1 MRGIVN
7 EVAMEIQRKRVVIIG
22 AGFGGIFAAQQLD
35 NEFVDVLLIDRNNYH
50 TFTPLLYQVATSGLE
65 PGEIAYPVRGIFR
78 DQRNLTF
85 LMGEVTRI
93 DTTER
98 VVEVKTSR
106 DTRLESYDTLI
117 VAAGSISNYFN
128 TPGLEEHAF
137 ELKTLSDAVN
147 IRNHVLKLFER
158 AVWTADE
165 NLREALTTIVV
176 VGGGPTGLEMAG
188 AMHELYSHVLKKEYP
203 HMTPPRVILAEA
215 ANSLLLA
222 YPEHLR
228 EAALRQAQ
236 SLGVEVELGSAVQ
249 SVEKDKVYLKDG
261 RIIASYTVIWSAGV
275 KASPL
280 AEMLGV
286 PLQRA
291 GRVPVAPT
299 MKVLGL
305 ENVYVVGDMAYL
317 EDENGRPYPM
327 LIPVAKQQA
336 ILVANNILRDIQGAD
351 ALTFKYNDRG
361 TMATIGRSRAV
372 AMIFN
377 RIPLTGMIAWISW
390 LALHLV
396 TLMGFRNRLTV
407 LINWLWN
414 YLTYDRS
421 MRIILEMPPAGLHE
435 QHQVQ
440 PVHAAQ
446 TNGVKPM
453 QTIQSGAETHNA
465 MEMNEP
471 TMSHEE
477 LLQRRDDKARPHLE
491 QYAPVW
497 ITEEKIID
505 AEDAV
510 VFNAVFQHPLY
521 GWVNRCYRFDGFN
534 NVLYHKGQTLITED
548 EAVVV
553 QGHEPYIVTAV
564 MDIPNAYGG

>member
-1 MRGIVN
+1 
-7 EVAMEIQRKRVVIIG
+7 MEIQRRRIVIIG

-85 LMGEVTRI
+85 LMGEVVHI
-93 DTTER
+93 DTNQQ
-98 VVEVKTSR
+98 VVEVKTAR
-106 DTRLESYDTLI
+106 DTRFEHYDTLI
-117 VAAGSISNYFN
+117 VAAGSTSNYFN

-228 EAALRQAQ
+228 EAALRQVQ

-249 SVEKDKVYLKDG
+249 SVEEGKVYLKDG
-261 RIIASYTVIWSAGV
+261 RIIASHTVIWSAGV

-299 MKVLGL
+299 MKALGL

-317 EDENGRPYPM
+317 EDANGRPYPM

-336 ILVANNILRDIQGAD
+336 ILAATNIIREIQGAD

-372 AMIFN
+372 ALIFN
-377 RIPLTGMIAWISW
+377 RIPLTGTIAWLAW
-390 LALHLV
+390 LGLHLI

-407 LINWLWN
+407 FINWLWN

-421 MRIILEMPPAGLHE
+421 MRIILEAPPADLHDHKPVMPA
-435 QHQVQ
+435 QAVQ
-440 PVHAAQ
+440 TVAEKPLHA
-446 TNGVKPM
+446 
-453 QTIQSGAETHNA
+453 IQSHSETSYA
-465 MEMNEP
+465 VEMNRP

-477 LLQRRDDKARPHLE
+477 LLQRRDDKTRPHLE

-497 ITEEKIID
+497 ITEERIID

-510 VFNAVFQHPLY
+510 LFNAVFQHPLY
-521 GWVNRCYRFDGFN
+521 GWVSRRYRFDGFN

-548 EAVVV
+548 EALYI
-553 QGHEPYIVTAV
+553 QEQEPYLVPAL

>member
-1 MRGIVN
+1 
-7 EVAMEIQRKRVVIIG
+7 MELQRKRVVIIG

-35 NEFVDVLLIDRNNYH
+35 NEYVDILLIDRNNYH

-93 DTTER
+93 DTNEQ
-98 VVEVKTSR
+98 VVEVKTAR
-106 DTRLESYDTLI
+106 DTRLEGYDTLI
-117 VAAGSISNYFN
+117 VAAGSTSNYFN
-128 TPGLEEHAF
+128 TPGLEDYAF

-228 EAALRQAQ
+228 EAALRQVQ

-249 SVEKDKVYLKDG
+249 AVEKDKVYLKDG
-261 RIIASYTVIWSAGV
+261 RIIATHTVIWSAGV

-299 MKVLGL
+299 MKALGL

-336 ILVANNILRDIQGAD
+336 ILAANNIVREIQGAD
-351 ALTFKYNDRG
+351 ALNFKYNDRG

-372 AMIFN
+372 AWIFN
-377 RIPLTGMIAWISW
+377 RIPLTGMIAWLAW
-390 LALHLV
+390 LGLHLV

-421 MRIILEMPPAGLHE
+421 MRIILETPPSNLHD
-435 QHQVQ
+435 QQFVQ
-440 PVHAAQ
+440 PAHAAQ
-446 TNGVKPM
+446 IVVEKPSRTLQSPEEMPFALEING
-453 QTIQSGAETHNA
+453 S
-465 MEMNEP
+465 

-477 LLQRRDDKARPHLE
+477 LLRRRDDKTRPHLE

-497 ITEEKIID
+497 ITDERIID

-510 VFNAVFQHPLY
+510 LFNAIFQHPLY
-521 GWVNRCYRFDGFN
+521 GWVNRRYRFDGFN
-534 NVLYHKGQTLITED
+534 NVLYHKGQTLLTED
-548 EAVVV
+548 DAVAI
-553 QGHEPYIVTAV
+553 QMQEPYLVAAV

>member
-1 MRGIVN
+1 
-7 EVAMEIQRKRVVIIG
+7 MEIQRRRVVIIG

-35 NEFVDVLLIDRNNYH
+35 NELVDILLIDRNNYH

-85 LMGEVTRI
+85 LMGEVIGI
-93 DTTER
+93 DTTEQL
-98 VVEVKTSR
+98 VKVRT
-106 DTRLESYDTLI
+106 DLDVRLERYDTLI
-117 VAAGSISNYFN
+117 VAAGSTSNYFN
-128 TPGLEEHAF
+128 TPGLEEYAF
-137 ELKTLSDAVN
+137 ELKTLSDAVK

-158 AVWTADE
+158 AVWTEDE
-165 NLREALTTIVV
+165 SLREALTTIVV

-249 SVEKDKVYLKDG
+249 AVDKDKVYLKDG
-261 RIIASYTVIWSAGV
+261 RIIATHTVIWSAGV

-280 AEMLGV
+280 GEMLGV

-299 MKVLGL
+299 MKALGL

-336 ILVANNILRDIQGAD
+336 ILAANNIIREIQGAD
-351 ALTFKYNDRG
+351 LLTFKYNDRG

-372 AMIFN
+372 AWIFN
-377 RIPLTGMIAWISW
+377 RISLTGMIAWLAW
-390 LALHLV
+390 LGLHLI

-407 LINWLWN
+407 FINWLWN

-421 MRIILEMPPAGLHE
+421 MRIILEAPPADLHE
-435 QHQVQ
+435 QRAAKPAHALQTVGEKPLRMVQV
-440 PVHAAQ
+440 PEAASF
-446 TNGVKPM
+446 T
-453 QTIQSGAETHNA
+453 
-465 MEMNEP
+465 MEMSEP
-471 TMSHEE
+471 TMSREE
-477 LLQRRDDKARPHLE
+477 LLRRRDEKVRPHLE

-505 AEDAV
+505 SEDAV
-510 VFNAVFQHPLY
+510 LFNAVFQHPLY
-521 GWVNRCYRFDGFN
+521 GWVNRRYRFDGFN
-534 NVLYHKGQTLITED
+534 NVLYHRGQTLITED
-548 EAVVV
+548 EAVDI
-553 QGHEPYIVTAV
+553 QAQEPYIAAVV